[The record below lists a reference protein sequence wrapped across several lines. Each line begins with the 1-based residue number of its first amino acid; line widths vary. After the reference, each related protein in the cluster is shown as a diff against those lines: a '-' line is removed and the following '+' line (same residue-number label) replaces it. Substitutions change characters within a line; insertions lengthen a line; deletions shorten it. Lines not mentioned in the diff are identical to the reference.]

1 MPRTIRPGRADRR
14 IPARYW
20 RVWAATGLSN
30 LGDGISLVAMPLLA
44 ASFTQDPI
52 TIAGV
57 GLFTPLAKI
66 AVSLGG
72 GVLVDRSD
80 RRSLMVA
87 ADLFRLVAM
96 AGFTV
101 LVLSDEISFAAVYAV
116 VFILAV
122 GEFLY
127 DTAATAVVRDLVPAS
142 RLTTANGWLYAVE
155 DGSQD
160 LAAPPLG
167 AALFVLAAWVPFLVD
182 TFSFAISALLVL
194 SVRGSFRA
202 NRNGVRSTVRRDL
215 RDGFGFIRRSS
226 FFRPAMAV
234 WMVLGFALGLAL
246 ATLVLFVIET
256 LGSGEYGFAAMV
268 TAGAVG
274 IVLGNLVTGRLERA
288 LGAGNVL
295 VAAVVVGGL
304 ALVGTGVAPVLVVAA
319 GAQAFW
325 GLGFALANTQ
335 MVSLRQRLVPD
346 ELLGRVTGVF
356 GLMSSIGMVVG
367 VLAGGVLTKLGTPR
381 VPLLV
386 AGVVQVGAGL
396 AWWLLIG
403 LGGGVESG
411 ESGGRVR
418 TDPPQA

>member
-14 IPARYW
+14 IPAPYW

-96 AGFTV
+96 AGFTL

-202 NRNGVRSTVRRDL
+202 DRNGGRSTVRRDL

-274 IVLGNLVTGRLERA
+274 IVVGNLVTGRFERA

-295 VAAVVVGGL
+295 VTAVVVGGL
-304 ALVGTGVAPVLVVAA
+304 ALVGTGVAPALAVAA

-356 GLMSSIGMVVG
+356 GLMSSVGMVVG

-411 ESGGRVR
+411 GGVG